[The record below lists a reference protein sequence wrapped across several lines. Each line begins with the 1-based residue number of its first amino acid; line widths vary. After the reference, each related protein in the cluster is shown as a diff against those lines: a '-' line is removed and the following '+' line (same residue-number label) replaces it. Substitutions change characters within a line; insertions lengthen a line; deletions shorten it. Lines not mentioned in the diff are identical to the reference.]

1 MDHPIPPSELS
12 PELARVCGPTAPAPM
27 KLMASRGMMP
37 MSSPV
42 DLVTVLY
49 MLAHDDNETLRSGA
63 VSTLDGLPVDVLGA
77 GLSGDID
84 ARVLDFAAERFRTR
98 EDVLVAI
105 LRNARTADDTV
116 ESVAFTAGESV
127 LELIAA
133 NETRLLRAPR
143 IIEALYLNRRTRMS
157 TADRAIE
164 LAVRNGIVLG
174 GIPAFREIAAAIQ
187 GQLVAEA
194 DDEPTPDDML
204 FAATVAFEDDGEA
217 YSDFDDGGG
226 GFGDFDRIDSKETA
240 RKRKGEDADDK
251 RGKLGFQISQ
261 MTVSQRARLSVVG
274 NAAHRA
280 LLLHDPNKLV
290 AMAAI
295 KSPSITDQEVALIS
309 QSRSVSEDVIRHIAD
324 NREWTKSPIVKRNL
338 VFNPKCPLGQS
349 LRFLPHLRAPELKA
363 LVGNKNVPQTL
374 CTAARNILQRRP
386 GQG

>member
-37 MSSPV
+37 MSNPV

-49 MLAHDDNETLRSGA
+49 MLAHDDDETIRSNA
-63 VSTLDGLPVDVLGA
+63 LSTLAGLPADVFHA

-116 ESVAFTAGESV
+116 ERVAFTAGESV

-143 IIEALYLNRRTRMS
+143 IIEALYLNKRTRMS

-164 LAVRNGIVLG
+164 LAVRNGIVLT

-204 FAATVAFEDDGEA
+204 FAAAVAFEDDGEG

-226 GFGDFDRIDSKETA
+226 GFGDFDRADSKEA
-240 RKRKGEDADDK
+240 RKRKGEDDDEK
-251 RGKLGFQISQ
+251 RTKLASRISQ
-261 MTVSQRARLSVVG
+261 MTVSQKVRLSVVG
-274 NAAHRA
+274 TAGHRA
-280 LLLHDPNKLV
+280 LLLRDPNKLV

-295 KSPSITDQEVALIS
+295 KNPAVTDQEVILIS
-309 QSRSVSEDVIRHIAD
+309 QSRSVSEDVIRYIAD
-324 NREWTKSPIVKRNL
+324 NRDWTKNLIVKRNL

-363 LVGNKNVPQTL
+363 LVNNKNVSQTL

>member
-63 VSTLDGLPVDVLGA
+63 VSTLAGLPVDVLGA

-98 EDVLVAI
+98 EDLLVAI
-105 LRNARTADDTV
+105 LRNARVADDTV
-116 ESVAFTAGESV
+116 ENLAFTAGESV

-164 LAVRNGIVLG
+164 LAVRNGIVLD

-204 FAATVAFEDDGEA
+204 FAAAVAFEDDGEG

-226 GFGDFDRIDSKETA
+226 GFGDFDRADSKEA
-240 RKRKGEDADDK
+240 RKRKGEDDDEK
-251 RGKLGFQISQ
+251 RTKLASRISQ
-261 MTVSQRARLSVVG
+261 MTVSQKVRLTVVG
-274 NAAHRA
+274 NAGHRA
-280 LLLHDPNKLV
+280 LLLRDPNKLV

-295 KSPSITDQEVALIS
+295 KSPSVTDQEVGIIS
-309 QSRSVSEDVIRHIAD
+309 QSRSISEDVIRYIAD

-363 LVGNKNVPQTL
+363 LVNNKNVSQTL